1 MTNDASDSTWSA
13 PEEEIMEATYTAL
26 LKHGYA
32 DLSIARIG
40 DELDRSKASI
50 YHYYD
55 SKDDLLVALLEFTVD
70 EFEASLATDSHQNP
84 AEDLKRL
91 IATLLSP
98 QPVADDYEYQAV
110 LVGFRSQA
118 ITDTRIRAQFTQA
131 HDRLANTIQELIE
144 RGIAEGVFDEVNPS
158 QVTEYILATITG
170 VMSGRVTTDREDA
183 VAAAHTSLLH
193 YIDSELTQDGC

>member
-1 MTNDASDSTWSA
+1 MTDNTSDSAWSA

-70 EFEASLATDSHQNP
+70 EFEASLVTDSGQNP

-98 QPVADDYEYQAV
+98 QSVADDYEYQAV

-118 ITDTRIRAQFTQA
+118 ITNTRIRAQFTQA
-131 HDRLANTIQELIE
+131 DDRLANKIQELIE
-144 RGIAEGVFDEVNPS
+144 RGIAEGVFQEINTS
-158 QVTEYILATITG
+158 QVVEYILATITG
-170 VMSGRVTTDREDA
+170 AMSGRVTTDREDV
-183 VAAAHTSLLH
+183 VAAAHTSLIS
-193 YIDSELTQDGC
+193 YIDSQLIQDPL